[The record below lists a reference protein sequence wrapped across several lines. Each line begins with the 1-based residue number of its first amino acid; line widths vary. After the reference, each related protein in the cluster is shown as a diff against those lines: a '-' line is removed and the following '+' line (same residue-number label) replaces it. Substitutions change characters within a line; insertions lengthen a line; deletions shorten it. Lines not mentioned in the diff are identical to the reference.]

1 VSALLTS
8 LPLVLVGLT
17 TVVLGVLVS
26 REVRDEAVVEAVRL
40 DVRRLGEAHRAA
52 CESRAGHLVV
62 DARSD
67 ALRRPGA

>member
-1 VSALLTS
+1 MSALLTS

-17 TVVLGVLVS
+17 TVLLGVLVS
-26 REVRDEAVVEAVRL
+26 REVRDESVVEAVRV

-52 CESRAGHLVV
+52 CESRAGHRGV
-62 DARSD
+62 DPRSD